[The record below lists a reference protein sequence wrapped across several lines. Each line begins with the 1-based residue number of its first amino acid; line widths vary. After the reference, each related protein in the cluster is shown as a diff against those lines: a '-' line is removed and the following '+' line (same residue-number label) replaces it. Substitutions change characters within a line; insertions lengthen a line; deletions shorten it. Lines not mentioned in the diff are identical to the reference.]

1 MLTIKNLVTQY
12 ASIKA
17 LDDISFQAK
26 PGVITTVIGANGAGK
41 STLLR
46 TISGLEKPTSGT
58 IHWFD
63 KELTRMS
70 VESIVRGGVA
80 KVPEGHAVISQLSV
94 AENIE
99 LGGLFRKRIAR
110 GDLAVATKE
119 VYELFPILHD
129 RRNEPAGSLSGGER
143 QMLAISRALVS
154 RPKLLLLDEPSL
166 GLAPLITAQII
177 ETVNNLCRNTGLTVL
192 LVEQNANTALKVAE
206 H

>member
-80 KVPEGHAVISQLSV
+80 QVPEGHAVISQLSV
-94 AENIE
+94 AVI
-99 LGGLFRKRIAR
+99 R
-110 GDLAVATKE
+110 
-119 VYELFPILHD
+119 
-129 RRNEPAGSLSGGER
+129 
-143 QMLAISRALVS
+143 
-154 RPKLLLLDEPSL
+154 
-166 GLAPLITAQII
+166 
-177 ETVNNLCRNTGLTVL
+177 
-192 LVEQNANTALKVAE
+192 
-206 H
+206 